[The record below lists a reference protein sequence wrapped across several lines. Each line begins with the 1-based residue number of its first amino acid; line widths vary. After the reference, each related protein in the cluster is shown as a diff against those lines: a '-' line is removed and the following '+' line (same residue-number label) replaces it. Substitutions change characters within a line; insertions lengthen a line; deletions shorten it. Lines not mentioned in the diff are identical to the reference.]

1 MEPVVNGVE
10 LPPMELYCDRNTG
23 QTSSALTAD
32 IDDFDAIVSVTET
45 LNQLAAHVD
54 DQRFQSQI
62 LSLAAQSSPDL
73 QEDVQVAPT
82 QEGETKEKTELDLS
96 SVISL
101 ISTQTAPTNTPVL
114 PVVEKKPHRPPRP
127 TKLSSSSSS
136 TGASVSHPFS
146 TLLPGS
152 LSAILR
158 VTLPPHLT
166 SNPNPRRE
174 PSAQGPLTLE
184 QLRTELRDLRNE
196 VEMMKSQHNKEIQLL
211 MNELDEEKRIRLSV
225 QMEVAQMKKHK
236 SK

>member
-1 MEPVVNGVE
+1 MEPVNGVE

-32 IDDFDAIVSVTET
+32 IEDFDAIVSVTET
-45 LNQLAAHVD
+45 LNELAAHVED
-54 DQRFQSQI
+54 ERFQSQI
-62 LSLAAQSSPDL
+62 LSL
-73 QEDVQVAPT
+73 EDVQVAPT
-82 QEGETKEKTELDLS
+82 QEGETQEKEELDLS

-114 PVVEKKPHRPPRP
+114 PVIEKKPHRPPRP

-136 TGASVSHPFS
+136 TVASVPHPFS
-146 TLLPGS
+146 TLLPGA

-166 SNPNPRRE
+166 SNPKPRRE

-184 QLRTELRDLRNE
+184 QLQTELRDLRDE

>member
-1 MEPVVNGVE
+1 LLESLIKSYHQWSCIAIGT
-10 LPPMELYCDRNTG
+10 LAK
-23 QTSSALTAD
+23 QD
-32 IDDFDAIVSVTET
+32 IEDFDAIVSVTVSET
-45 LNQLAAHVD
+45 LNQLAAHVED
-54 DQRFQSQI
+54 ERFQSQI
-62 LSLAAQSSPDL
+62 LSLAAQSNPDL

-82 QEGETKEKTELDLS
+82 QERETQEKEELDLS
-96 SVISL
+96 SVIAL

-114 PVVEKKPHRPPRP
+114 PVIENKPHRPPRP

-136 TGASVSHPFS
+136 STVASVPHPFS
-146 TLLPGS
+146 TLLPGA

-166 SNPNPRRE
+166 SNPKPRRE

-184 QLRTELRDLRNE
+184 QLQTELRDLRDE
-196 VEMMKSQHNKEIQLL
+196 VEMMKSQHNKEITLL

>member
-1 MEPVVNGVE
+1 MEPVNGVE
-10 LPPMELYCDRNTG
+10 LPPMELDCDWNTG
-23 QTSSALTAD
+23 RTSSALTAD
-32 IDDFDAIVSVTET
+32 IEDFDAVVSVTET
-45 LNQLAAHVD
+45 LNQLAAHVED
-54 DQRFQSQI
+54 ERFQSQI
-62 LSLAAQSSPDL
+62 LSLAAQSNPDL

-82 QEGETKEKTELDLS
+82 QEGEAKEELDLS
-96 SVISL
+96 SVISH
-101 ISTQTAPTNTPVL
+101 IGTQTAPINTTVL
-114 PVVEKKPHRPPRP
+114 PVIEKKPHRPPRH
-127 TKLSSSSSS
+127 TRLSSSSS
-136 TGASVSHPFS
+136 TVASVPHPFS
-146 TLLPGS
+146 TLLPGA

-166 SNPNPRRE
+166 SNTKPRRE

-184 QLRTELRDLRNE
+184 QLQTELRDLRDE

>member
-1 MEPVVNGVE
+1 MEPVNGVE
-10 LPPMELYCDRNTG
+10 LPPMELDCDRNTG
-23 QTSSALTAD
+23 RTSSALTAD
-32 IDDFDAIVSVTET
+32 IEDFDAVVSVTET
-45 LNQLAAHVD
+45 LNQLAAHVED
-54 DQRFQSQI
+54 ERFQSQI
-62 LSLAAQSSPDL
+62 LSLAAQSNPDL

-82 QEGETKEKTELDLS
+82 QEGEVQEELDLS
-96 SVISL
+96 SVISH
-101 ISTQTAPTNTPVL
+101 ISTQTAPINTPVL
-114 PVVEKKPHRPPRP
+114 PVIEKKPHRPPRH
-127 TKLSSSSSS
+127 TRLSSSS
-136 TGASVSHPFS
+136 TGANVPHPFS
-146 TLLPGS
+146 TLLPGA

-166 SNPNPRRE
+166 SNPKPRRE

-184 QLRTELRDLRNE
+184 QLQTELRDLRDE

>member
-1 MEPVVNGVE
+1 MGN
-10 LPPMELYCDRNTG
+10 Y
-23 QTSSALTAD
+23 SSALTAD
-32 IDDFDAIVSVTET
+32 IEDFDAIVSVTET
-45 LNQLAAHVD
+45 LNELAAHVED
-54 DQRFQSQI
+54 ERFQSQI
-62 LSLAAQSSPDL
+62 LSLAAQSNSDL

-82 QEGETKEKTELDLS
+82 QEGETQEKEELDLS

-114 PVVEKKPHRPPRP
+114 PVIEKKPHRPPRP
-127 TKLSSSSSS
+127 TKLSSSSS
-136 TGASVSHPFS
+136 TVASVPHPFS
-146 TLLPGS
+146 TLLPGA

-166 SNPNPRRE
+166 SNPKPRRE

-184 QLRTELRDLRNE
+184 QLQTELRDLRDE

>member
-1 MEPVVNGVE
+1 MEDE
-10 LPPMELYCDRNTG
+10 
-23 QTSSALTAD
+23 
-32 IDDFDAIVSVTET
+32 
-45 LNQLAAHVD
+45 
-54 DQRFQSQI
+54 RFQSQI
-62 LSLAAQSSPDL
+62 LSLAAQSNSDL

-82 QEGETKEKTELDLS
+82 QEGETQEKEELDLS

-114 PVVEKKPHRPPRP
+114 PVIEKKPHRPPRP
-127 TKLSSSSSS
+127 TKLSSSSS
-136 TGASVSHPFS
+136 TVASVPHPFS
-146 TLLPGS
+146 TLLPGA

-166 SNPNPRRE
+166 SNPKPRRE

-184 QLRTELRDLRNE
+184 QLQTELRDLRDE

>member
-1 MEPVVNGVE
+1 MGN
-10 LPPMELYCDRNTG
+10 Y
-23 QTSSALTAD
+23 SSALTAD
-32 IDDFDAIVSVTET
+32 IEDFDAVVSVTET
-45 LNQLAAHVD
+45 LNQLAAHVED
-54 DQRFQSQI
+54 ERFQSQI
-62 LSLAAQSSPDL
+62 LSLAAQSNPDL

-82 QEGETKEKTELDLS
+82 QEGEAQEKEELDLS
-96 SVISL
+96 SVISQ
-101 ISTQTAPTNTPVL
+101 ISTQTAPINTPVL
-114 PVVEKKPHRPPRP
+114 PVIENKPHRPPRH
-127 TKLSSSSSS
+127 TRLSSSS
-136 TGASVSHPFS
+136 TVASVPHPFS
-146 TLLPGS
+146 TLLPGA

-166 SNPNPRRE
+166 SNLKPRRE

-184 QLRTELRDLRNE
+184 QLQTELRDLRDE

>member
-1 MEPVVNGVE
+1 MGN
-10 LPPMELYCDRNTG
+10 Y
-23 QTSSALTAD
+23 SSALTAD
-32 IDDFDAIVSVTET
+32 IEDFDAIVSVTET
-45 LNQLAAHVD
+45 LNELAAHVED
-54 DQRFQSQI
+54 ERFQSQI
-62 LSLAAQSSPDL
+62 LSL
-73 QEDVQVAPT
+73 EDVQVAPT
-82 QEGETKEKTELDLS
+82 QEGETQEKEELDLS

-114 PVVEKKPHRPPRP
+114 PVIEKKPHRPPRP

-136 TGASVSHPFS
+136 TVASVPHPFS
-146 TLLPGS
+146 TLLPGA

-166 SNPNPRRE
+166 SNPKPRRE

-184 QLRTELRDLRNE
+184 QLQTELRDLRDE

>member
-1 MEPVVNGVE
+1 MILVVNGVE

-32 IDDFDAIVSVTET
+32 IEDFDAIVSVTET
-45 LNQLAAHVD
+45 LNQLAAHVAD
-54 DQRFQSQI
+54 ERFRSQI
-62 LSLAAQSSPDL
+62 LSSAAQSNPDL

-82 QEGETKEKTELDLS
+82 QEGETQEKEELDLS

-114 PVVEKKPHRPPRP
+114 PVIEKKLHRPPRP

-136 TGASVSHPFS
+136 TVASVPHPFS
-146 TLLPGS
+146 TLLPGA

-166 SNPNPRRE
+166 SNPKPRRE

-184 QLRTELRDLRNE
+184 QLQTELRDLRDE